1 MLGTALQTVEHFH
14 EAWAKEKLHL
24 PQRRQVT
31 ERIDAHL
38 KTLQI

>member
-1 MLGTALQTVEHFH
+1 MKSGE
-14 EAWAKEKLHL
+14 KEKNNL

-38 KTLQI
+38 KTLRI